1 MLRSF
6 YYLLTIGGIIH
17 RRQKF
22 LLLLVKPSLVFSP
35 CIVVVK
41 FSEVFHRQSSLVT
54 CYALSIYSRS
64 SVVKYFLENF
74 LDFFCT
80 ANIVPKV
87 FSLCPSDGGFAGKY
101 VASKSLYDID
111 LRIPGVV
118 FSVHPKILS
127 VLVKRPG

>member
-1 MLRSF
+1 MNSENLIVLRKEDSHLVQDSVSNAVCF
-6 YYLLTIGGIIH
+6 EEWDELVH
-17 RRQKF
+17 FFF
-22 LLLLVKPSLVFSP
+22 LWL
-35 CIVVVK
+35 
-41 FSEVFHRQSSLVT
+41 LVT

-64 SVVKYFLENF
+64 SLVKYFLENF
-74 LDFFCT
+74 LDVFRT

-101 VASKSLYDID
+101 VASKSLCDID